1 MRGDGQLHGKF
12 ELTIPCNVCYG
23 SGIDNVIRMKGNLLI
38 MKKAIVIFGMVLC
51 MLTAGIGWASE
62 KNQKENPV
70 YVIQT
75 TLGDIEVELFQSET
89 PKTVANFIGLA
100 EGTKEFKDT
109 KTGKQTK
116 RPYYDG
122 QIFHRVIKDFMI
134 QGGCPLG
141 NGRGGPGYTFSDEI
155 DAKAMDL
162 DKIKAVDPKKGPH
175 PFLIIRSQEQ
185 FQRTIVEPLFQAM
198 NIKSQEALDQR
209 KEEFQAR
216 LDNLTLKEAYENMGY
231 VYSDIGSAHPPVRG
245 SLAMANAG
253 PNTNGSQFFI
263 NLVDTDWLTGKHTVF
278 GRVVK
283 GMDVVDKIGAVNV
296 DSRNKPV
303 EDVKITSIL
312 RKTSQ

>member
-1 MRGDGQLHGKF
+1 
-12 ELTIPCNVCYG
+12 
-23 SGIDNVIRMKGNLLI
+23 
-38 MKKAIVIFGMVLC
+38 MKKSIVIFGMILC
-51 MLTAGIGWASE
+51 MLTANIGWAGE
-62 KNQKENPV
+62 KNQEENPV

-75 TLGDIEVELFQSET
+75 TLGDIDVELFWNET
-89 PKTVANFIGLA
+89 PKTAANFIGLA
-100 EGTKEFKDT
+100 DGTKTFKDPG
-109 KTGKQTK
+109 TGKQTK

-141 NGRGGPGYTFSDEI
+141 NGQGGPGYTFADEI

-162 DKIKAVDPKKGPH
+162 DNIKAFDPKKGPH
-175 PFLIIRSQEQ
+175 PFLMIQTQEQ
-185 FQRTIVEPLFQAM
+185 FQQNIVMPLFRAM
-198 NIKSQEALDQR
+198 NIKSQEELDQK

-231 VYSDIGSAHPPVRG
+231 VYTDIGSAHPPVRG

-283 GMDVVDKIGAVNV
+283 GMNVVDKIGDVKV
-296 DSRNKPV
+296 DSGSKPV
-303 EDVKITSIL
+303 EDVKIISIR
-312 RKTSQ
+312 RKASK